1 MISISGNHWEEYHI
15 NQRIIDKIR
24 LDHEFSEIVA
34 KLIAVRKFSKLEIDS
49 INNNIEI
56 INPFLMNGDFEIAQK
71 ILKKSIK
78 ENEKIFIIGDYDVD
92 GCISTSIMTNF
103 LKHLDAKVEF
113 YIPNRF
119 LDGYGATLDL
129 VKKVEKKKPSLIIM
143 LDCGSNAKD
152 SIEYLN
158 SKNIKTIII
167 DHHEIFKPYPKA
179 NCIINPKKNCDY
191 SEFDYFC
198 TAALTY
204 FFVETMNKKW
214 KVKYISNENLVNVLL
229 ATICDVMPLRK
240 LNRIIAIHV
249 LKTKINKNY
258 LFNKVFEIM
267 NIKKKVV
274 INDFGFLIG
283 PILNAAGRLKDP
295 NIVVNLLTDTNINK
309 KDPIINNL
317 ISLNKKRKEIENIS
331 MKEIDLNSI
340 ELKTDN
346 VLVEY
351 EKNLNE
357 GLIGIIA
364 SKLKDYFNKPSVVLT
379 KSKDIYKAS
388 ARSTSNFNIGK
399 YIKKAIEN
407 NIILNG
413 GGHNLAAGFTI
424 KKKKITQFKKY
435 INEVFNKK
443 NSNIKRRYISKISFS
458 AINNNFLKEIRLL
471 SPFGEHNSNPLFLIE
486 KVKIIRPKIINH
498 KYVSFY
504 VKSKYGKMIQGISF
518 GYLHSK
524 INEHLINNK
533 KEMNLIVQ
541 LNENQWNNKKNLQL
555 IVSDLIVLPNK
566 A

>member
-191 SEFDYFC
+191 SEFDYYC

-204 FFVETMNKKW
+204 FFVETMNKK
-214 KVKYISNENLVNVLL
+214 
-229 ATICDVMPLRK
+229 
-240 LNRIIAIHV
+240 
-249 LKTKINKNY
+249 
-258 LFNKVFEIM
+258 
-267 NIKKKVV
+267 
-274 INDFGFLIG
+274 
-283 PILNAAGRLKDP
+283 
-295 NIVVNLLTDTNINK
+295 
-309 KDPIINNL
+309 
-317 ISLNKKRKEIENIS
+317 
-331 MKEIDLNSI
+331 
-340 ELKTDN
+340 
-346 VLVEY
+346 
-351 EKNLNE
+351 
-357 GLIGIIA
+357 
-364 SKLKDYFNKPSVVLT
+364 
-379 KSKDIYKAS
+379 
-388 ARSTSNFNIGK
+388 
-399 YIKKAIEN
+399 
-407 NIILNG
+407 
-413 GGHNLAAGFTI
+413 
-424 KKKKITQFKKY
+424 
-435 INEVFNKK
+435 
-443 NSNIKRRYISKISFS
+443 
-458 AINNNFLKEIRLL
+458 
-471 SPFGEHNSNPLFLIE
+471 
-486 KVKIIRPKIINH
+486 
-498 KYVSFY
+498 
-504 VKSKYGKMIQGISF
+504 
-518 GYLHSK
+518 
-524 INEHLINNK
+524 
-533 KEMNLIVQ
+533 
-541 LNENQWNNKKNLQL
+541 
-555 IVSDLIVLPNK
+555 
-566 A
+566 